1 MINRRKF
8 LKACCGGAAFGLASG
23 LGRFPAFAQSAPDY
37 KALVAIFLFGGNDG
51 NNLIVPND
59 DAGYASYARSRS
71 GLALPRGSL
80 LPIQPR
86 SGGRAYGLHPSLP
99 KLRAHF
105 AAQRAAL
112 VANVG
117 TLVQPLTRDQ
127 AVNGSAPMPSNLLS
141 HEDQQIQWQTA
152 QLGPVQDSGWGGMV
166 AGRLR
171 GLSPAAKY
179 PPVVTLAGT
188 SPFCDAPETRSAAI
202 ATDGSTPIAGI
213 DPNDGSPLAA
223 AMKDLLAAD
232 TGQDLVRLASDRTAT
247 AFGDAKILAGALAA
261 LPPLTT
267 QFPVTDLG
275 QQLLQIAR
283 VIQARQALGLNRQ
296 VLFASLDGFD
306 THGDQLAT
314 QGPLFAALDDALDAF
329 VAATAELGVANQ
341 VTSFTL
347 SDFGRT
353 LQSNSSGGTDHAWGS
368 HHLVLG
374 GAVRGGDLYGVFPA
388 LEVNGPD
395 DASDEGR
402 FIPTTALD
410 QYGATFAR
418 WFGVADADLAGIFP
432 NLRNFSTPTL
442 SLLG

>member
-1 MINRRKF
+1 
-8 LKACCGGAAFGLASG
+8 
-23 LGRFPAFAQSAPDY
+23 
-37 KALVAIFLFGGNDG
+37 
-51 NNLIVPND
+51 
-59 DAGYASYARSRS
+59 
-71 GLALPRGSL
+71 
-80 LPIQPR
+80 
-86 SGGRAYGLHPSLP
+86 
-99 KLRAHF
+99 
-105 AAQRAAL
+105 
-112 VANVG
+112 
-117 TLVQPLTRDQ
+117 
-127 AVNGSAPMPSNLLS
+127 LLS

-152 QLGPVQDSGWGGMV
+152 QLGTVQDSGWGGMV

-171 GLSPAAKY
+171 SLSPGAKY

-232 TGQDLVRLASDRTAT
+232 TGQDLVRLASDRTAA
-247 AFGDAKILAGALAA
+247 AFGDAKILADALAA

-267 QFPVTDLG
+267 QFPATDLG

-296 VLFASLDGFD
+296 VFFASLDGFD

-374 GAVRGGDLYGVFPA
+374 GAVRGGDLYGVFPT